1 MWQDDEGPPKRP
13 RPLPRPVL
21 PPWRLTGGDSE
32 GTQLVVHEDGLS
44 RRSQKRMSTMGQDPD
59 GVPHKLEEDQADEDK
74 GEWEVVPPGHPAFI
88 FQSLSSGSENLA
100 MHERQVKFQ
109 HAELLAM
116 TADLEVR
123 QRKMERD
130 ECESLAR
137 MEQQNK
143 TRAEFVKKQFDEM
156 QVNTG
161 IPYLRSW

>member
-1 MWQDDEGPPKRP
+1 
-13 RPLPRPVL
+13 
-21 PPWRLTGGDSE
+21 
-32 GTQLVVHEDGLS
+32 
-44 RRSQKRMSTMGQDPD
+44 MGQDPD

-123 QRKMERD
+123 QRKLERD

>member
-1 MWQDDEGPPKRP
+1 MWQDDEAPKRP
-13 RPLPRPVL
+13 RPLPRPRL

-88 FQSLSSGSENLA
+88 LQSLSSGSENLA
-100 MHERQVKFQ
+100 MQERLVKFQ
-109 HAELLAM
+109 QANLLAM

-123 QRKMERD
+123 QNKMERE

-137 MEQQNK
+137 IMEQQNK
-143 TRAEFVKKQFDEM
+143 TSGELVKKQSDEM